1 MVKVGDRK
9 YHELNI
15 KATEVKR
22 KFPTKLQNKQC
33 VWGTNVPERIL
44 KPEITCIVGSNQRYP
59 QGEHLMNLLNHALIK
74 I

>member
-9 YHELNI
+9 CHELNI

-33 VWGTNVPERIL
+33 VCVVQVLPTCGEQMSL
-44 KPEITCIVGSNQRYP
+44 KGY
-59 QGEHLMNLLNHALIK
+59 
-74 I
+74 